1 MEAINQIDLIKTTP
15 EDQLE
20 RLKAIIRRHMA
31 EVDGDIMEA
40 YDISPVLLDTFNS
53 IYFDKLRVEVIDHD
67 FFRIVLLWNR
77 IDNVKFSFVF
87 DDMIEGCAVLMTPN
101 DYNENTALDLLD
113 KTVTLG
119 EKLFTDYVTVCES
132 FDYTTIYDSE
142 DPELSLEDLKETA
155 TAPKVM
161 TDFLSHN
168 NAEKFKSI
176 GTVMNY
182 IQFMNGNSISCNGR
196 VVQYADGDPD
206 INYVCTYVKDGN
218 VLILRTLTTP
228 EMECDILTLI
238 GFKEDNFTPLSYRE
252 VKKLYNEVVR
262 EIDTYNMHSL
272 PGVRL
277 S

>member
-1 MEAINQIDLIKTTP
+1 MEAINQIDLIKATP
-15 EDQLE
+15 ADQLE

-87 DDMIEGCAVLMTPN
+87 DDMIEGCAVLMPPN

-142 DPELSLEDLKETA
+142 NPELSLEDLKESTD
-155 TAPKVM
+155 APKVF
-161 TDFLSHN
+161 TDFLSHHT
-168 NAEKFKSI
+168 AEKFKTI

-196 VVQYADGDPD
+196 VINYATSDPD

-218 VLILRTLTTP
+218 VLVIRILTTP

-262 EIDTYNMHSL
+262 EIDTYNMNSL